1 MVQTDPLPVHNKSET
16 LEDRLSKNCE
26 RELACGG
33 HAGTCSGGVNNISG
47 GEGLGKPD
55 GTLSP
60 PMSGGAT
67 EPASTSLTIVEI
79 PGLLVHGS
87 G

>member
-1 MVQTDPLPVHNKSET
+1 MNDS
-16 LEDRLSKNCE
+16 LSKNCE

-33 HAGTCSGGVNNISG
+33 RAGTCSGSVNSIIFG
-47 GEGLGKPD
+47 GEGSGKPD

-60 PMSGGAT
+60 PMSGGTT
-67 EPASTSLTIVEI
+67 EPASTSLTIVGI

>member
-1 MVQTDPLPVHNKSET
+1 MLSKSEA

-33 HAGTCSGGVNNISG
+33 RARTCSGSVNSISG
-47 GEGLGKPD
+47 GKGSGKPY
-55 GTLSP
+55 GTLFP
-60 PMSGGAT
+60 PMSGGTT
-67 EPASTSLTIVEI
+67 EPSNTSLAIEGI

-87 G
+87 S

>member
-1 MVQTDPLPVHNKSET
+1 METAPWPVLNKSET

-26 RELACGG
+26 RELSCGG
-33 HAGTCSGGVNNISG
+33 RAGTCSGSMNSISG
-47 GEGLGKPD
+47 GEGSGKPD
-55 GTLSP
+55 GTHSP
-60 PMSGGAT
+60 PMCRGAT
-67 EPASTSLTIVEI
+67 EPTSTSLAIVGI

>member
-1 MVQTDPLPVHNKSET
+1 METVPWPVLNKSET
-16 LEDRLSKNCE
+16 LEDRLFKNCE

-33 HAGTCSGGVNNISG
+33 RAGTCSGSVNSISG
-47 GEGLGKPD
+47 GEGSGKPD

-60 PMSGGAT
+60 PMSRGAT
-67 EPASTSLTIVEI
+67 EQASTSLAIVGI
-79 PGLLVHGS
+79 PGLLVHGR

>member
-1 MVQTDPLPVHNKSET
+1 METDPWPVHNKSEM

-33 HAGTCSGGVNNISG
+33 RAGTCSGSVNSISG
-47 GEGLGKPD
+47 SEGSGKPD

-60 PMSGGAT
+60 PMSGGAA
-67 EPASTSLTIVEI
+67 ELASTSLAIVGI
-79 PGLLVHGS
+79 PGLLVNGS

>member
-1 MVQTDPLPVHNKSET
+1 MLNKSET
-16 LEDRLSKNCE
+16 LEDKLSKNYE
-26 RELACGG
+26 RKLACGG
-33 HAGTCSGGVNNISG
+33 RAGTCSGNVNSISG
-47 GEGLGKPD
+47 GEGSNKPD

-60 PMSGGAT
+60 PMSGGTT
-67 EPASTSLTIVEI
+67 ESASTSLAIVGI

>member
-1 MVQTDPLPVHNKSET
+1 METDPWPVHNKSET

-33 HAGTCSGGVNNISG
+33 RAGTCSGSVNSISG
-47 GEGLGKPD
+47 GEGSGKPG
-55 GTLSP
+55 GTLCP
-60 PMSGGAT
+60 PMSGVAT
-67 EPASTSLTIVEI
+67 EPTSTSLAIVGN
-79 PGLLVHGS
+79 PGLLVRSS